1 MWAPRITIPEMCG
14 RYVSPEEASIER
26 EFNLVRSEWQ
36 FPANFNVA
44 PSQTVP
50 IVRVE
55 DGSPKSALVRWGLVP
70 FFAKGKPGKYSTFNA
85 RAETLTTSASYRG
98 AWSDGRRCII
108 PALGFYEWHVKA
120 DGGKQPFFIHVEDQ
134 SVFGFAGLWE
144 RSRADASTVVES
156 CTIITLPANELMAEI
171 HNSKA
176 RMPAILSLEL
186 REAWLSGSP
195 EDAAAALAP
204 YPAERMVA
212 YEVSPRVN
220 SPRNNDEKLLEP
232 LHVDVD

>member
-1 MWAPRITIPEMCG
+1 MCG

-26 EFNLVRSEWQ
+26 EFNLVRAEWQ

-55 DGSPKSALVRWGLVP
+55 DGHPKSALVRWGLVP

-85 RAETLTTSASYRG
+85 RAETLSSSASYRG
-98 AWSDGRRCII
+98 AWAGARRCII
-108 PALGFYEWHVKA
+108 PALGFYEWHLKA
-120 DGGKQPFFIHVEDQ
+120 DGAKQPFYIQVEDQ
-134 SVFGFAGLWE
+134 SIFGFAGLWE
-144 RSRADASTVVES
+144 RSRAEDSSVVES
-156 CTIITLPANELMAEI
+156 CTIITLPANEMMAQI
-171 HNSKA
+171 HNTKA
-176 RMPAILSLEL
+176 RMPAILSREL
-186 REAWLSGSP
+186 RETWLSGSP
-195 EDAAAALAP
+195 EAAAAALAP

-212 YEVSPRVN
+212 YEVSSRVN

>member
-1 MWAPRITIPEMCG
+1 MCG

-26 EFNLVRSEWQ
+26 EFNLVRTEWQ
-36 FPANFNVA
+36 FPTNFNVA

-55 DGSPKSALVRWGLVP
+55 DGTLKSALVRWGLVP
-70 FFAKGKPGKYSTFNA
+70 FFAKGQPGKYSTFNA
-85 RAETLTTSASYRG
+85 RAETLTTSACFRG
-98 AWSDGRRCII
+98 AWAGARRCIV
-108 PALGFYEWHVKA
+108 PALGFYEWHVNA
-120 DGGKQPFFIHVEDQ
+120 DGRKQPYYIHVEDQ

-156 CTIITLPANELMAEI
+156 CTIITLPANELMAEV
-171 HNSKA
+171 HNTKA
-176 RMPAILSLEL
+176 RMPAILPREL

-195 EDAAAALAP
+195 EAAAAALKP

-220 SPRNNDEKLLEP
+220 SARNNDEKLLEP